1 VGQPAHPHHAD
12 HAGRPF
18 HRVSLAEDGI
28 DRGLVVRRRFE
39 RQQARSDALEVALGL
54 LDKQRSELVL

>member
-1 VGQPAHPHHAD
+1 
-12 HAGRPF
+12 
-18 HRVSLAEDGI
+18 VSLAEDGI
-28 DRGLVVRRRFE
+28 DRALVVRRRFE